1 MNENQQEPPVVLT
14 SLMVCSQINMYIWD
28 PPLPSVCIH
37 PPRSYISI
45 KCMKGRGGRWS
56 SPATERGVKKVY
68 TLLCLIEW
76 DMGGTSNYLSMSSRM
91 ANFQW
96 HTWWLTLINI
106 DSWSIFLGE
115 PRHLTS
121 FNQVCQSPGVFTN
134 IPHVLMPPP
143 SPRCRGF
150 LLRHLKAGI
159 KSGKLFGKCLPPKKR

>member
-1 MNENQQEPPVVLT
+1 
-14 SLMVCSQINMYIWD
+14 
-28 PPLPSVCIH
+28 
-37 PPRSYISI
+37 
-45 KCMKGRGGRWS
+45 MKGRG
-56 SPATERGVKKVY
+56 A
-68 TLLCLIEW
+68 
-76 DMGGTSNYLSMSSRM
+76 GGQARRRKEVSRRFIHYYFWL
-91 ANFQW
+91 NETWEGHQIIWVCPPDW

-106 DSWSIFLGE
+106 DSWSFFLGE

-159 KSGKLFGKCLPPKKR
+159 KSGKLFGKCFPPKKCRIKLEIPSNGINFLLFRLRLIKHI